1 MTHGR
6 RAIIAADD
14 TRAVRSSAALAAN
27 AAAMSGFLARA
38 RSRLAGVDLPTTA
51 ASLAFTTILGLVP
64 LATVALAVVAQFPS
78 FESWLDTFE
87 QWLTR
92 VLLPGDVRG
101 NVRIAVTGFAEQ
113 AARLSGVTLAFVVV
127 TALFLVSTVER
138 AINRIFGVK
147 RLRPAWRRFAFYLA
161 AVLLGPVLAGASLSA
176 TSWVVA
182 QSLQAIPRHDAI
194 AWSIGRLSWL
204 VAVAALIAV
213 YKVAP
218 ACPVRWRH
226 AFAGAF
232 LAGLALEAAKE
243 AFAWYVAHVPTY
255 QQIYGALAI
264 LPLFMLWV
272 YVGWLIVLAGAAV
285 TASLTPGVRGAR
297 E

>member
-1 MTHGR
+1 V
-6 RAIIAADD
+6 I
-14 TRAVRSSAALAAN
+14 
-27 AAAMSGFLARA
+27 AAAMKGLLARA
-38 RSRLAGVDLPTTA
+38 RSRLEGVDLPTTA

-64 LATVALAVVAQFPS
+64 LATIALAVVAQFPA
-78 FESWLDTFE
+78 FESWLDAFE
-87 QWLTR
+87 RWLTR
-92 VLLPGDVRG
+92 VLLPGDVGG
-101 NVRIAVTGFAEQ
+101 NVRLAVTGFAEQ
-113 AARLSGVTLAFVVV
+113 AARLSGVTLLFVVV
-127 TALFLVSTVER
+127 TALFLVSTVEH
-138 AINRIFGVK
+138 AINRIFGVR

-182 QSLQAIPRHDAI
+182 QSLEGIPRNDAI
-194 AWSIGRLSWL
+194 VWSIGRLPWL
-204 VAVAALIAV
+204 VAVAALIVV

-232 LAGLALEAAKE
+232 LAGLALEVAKE

-285 TASLTPGVRGAR
+285 TAALTPGVRGAR